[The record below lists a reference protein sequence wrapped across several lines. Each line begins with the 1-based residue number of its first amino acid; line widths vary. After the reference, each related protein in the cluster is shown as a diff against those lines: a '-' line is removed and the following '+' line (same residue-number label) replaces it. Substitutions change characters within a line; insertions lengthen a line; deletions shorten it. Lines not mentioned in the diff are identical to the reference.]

1 MFSLVLPTG
10 DSAFWV
16 HWARLACE
24 ELLCLPAIDT
34 LVPKGMIAV
43 AIYPAMIVLGRWVA
57 WMRSRL

>member
-24 ELLCLPAIDT
+24 ELLCLPAFGN
-34 LVPKGMIAV
+34 VEPYGVIAV
-43 AIYPAMIVLGRWVA
+43 AIYLAVNNLGRWVA
-57 WMRSRL
+57 RMQSRL